1 MVGLS
6 EQKYEPYECLSSAL
20 ISSGLYFHYFSFRSR
35 CLCKNRICQTDQEVS
50 EQPIRLWRFM
60 EVEINN
66 TVAVNVLLEEC
77 SGCTNRMPGTDTRPI
92 FGSLLDQI
100 WRKKILYQVWYKPDL
115 GWVTS
120 LNATVYANYWS
131 NTWSPDFSFLFSHQT
146 CMIASL
152 LY

>member
-1 MVGLS
+1 MSHMNVYHQHLFQVDCISITFHLEVDVCVKTGFARQTRKCQNSQSDYGDSWRLRLTT
-6 EQKYEPYECLSSAL
+6 QWLWTCCWRNVRDAPIGRRVL
-20 ISSGLYFHYFSFRSR
+20 IRDRYLDRFW
-35 CLCKNRICQTDQEVS
+35 
-50 EQPIRLWRFM
+50 IRFD
-60 EVEINN
+60 
-66 TVAVNVLLEEC
+66 A
-77 SGCTNRMPGTDTRPI
+77 
-92 FGSLLDQI
+92 
-100 WRKKILYQVWYKPDL
+100 KKILYQVWYKPDL